1 LFTIFAQISEFYSGS
16 QTNTERNENKIVK
29 GVPRMATLQEK
40 LAEQLPKNQQEIR
53 QLIKDHGDKVM
64 SEVTVAQA
72 FGGMRG
78 VKGLI
83 CDTSL
88 VEPDKGL
95 IIRGIP
101 ILDLVDKLPEE
112 IFYLLLTGEL
122 PDAAAL
128 RALQDD
134 LRDRQEVPQYV
145 WSVLDAMS
153 GDAHPQYGCTGHAE
167 KFLVRTAVQGGDF

>member
-1 LFTIFAQISEFYSGS
+1 MS
-16 QTNTERNENKIVK
+16 
-29 GVPRMATLQEK
+29 TLQEK
-40 LAEQLPKNQQEIR
+40 LAELLPEKQKEMRELVKN
-53 QLIKDHGDKVM
+53 HGNKVM

-95 IIRGIP
+95 TIRGTS

-112 IFYLLLTGEL
+112 IFYLLTVGEL
-122 PDAAAL
+122 PDADAL
-128 RALQDD
+128 KTLQKD
-134 LRDRQEVPQYV
+134 LRDRQ
-145 WSVLDAMS
+145 DAR
-153 GDAHPQYGCTGHAE
+153 HAE
-167 KFLVRTAVQGGDF
+167 GFGVC